1 MDRKEMIDEILTA
14 WTDGRV
20 QWTYSSQDICDE
32 VRDIAHLTAEEVT
45 EWMMKWRYVL
55 VLTDGKMTWVPQ
67 EVRNAQCIMHNAKC
81 IMHDTSDSSHL
92 DAEEE
97 P

>member
-1 MDRKEMIDEILTA
+1 MDRRKMIDTILAA

-32 VRDIAHLTAEEVT
+32 VRDIARLSAEEVT
-45 EWMMKWRYVL
+45 DWMVENGYLL
-55 VLTDGKMTWVPQ
+55 VLTDGRMTWIPPMYRGQ
-67 EVRNAQCIMHNAKC
+67 GHRELQNPRTLA
-81 IMHDTSDSSHL
+81 L
-92 DAEEE
+92 EEK

>member
-1 MDRKEMIDEILTA
+1 MDRKELIDEILTA

-32 VRDIAHLTAEEVT
+32 VRDIARLSVEEVT
-45 EWMMKWRYVL
+45 EWMMKWRYQL
-55 VLTDGKMTWVPQ
+55 VLTDGRMTWVPPMSRVQ
-67 EVRNAQCIMHNAKC
+67 GRRELQNPRTLA
-81 IMHDTSDSSHL
+81 L
-92 DAEEE
+92 EEK